1 MICLPNT
8 YKRHFIAHQWGQDI
22 GCLYEFIIW
31 SITCTLHWYMW
42 CHAIISHII
51 TRFLCIQDV
60 RIHDLR
66 ELDKFIDDNTLSNVC
81 SVAAICR
88 QVHYIE
94 WERPSLFHAA
104 ISLINRLEIV
114 WMWDLSYR
122 IIWIKFSK
130 MLFVYVKCGTHRL
143 IHWRIIVFLTQ
154 NPNVF
159 MIVDINDAPKS
170 GSNV

>member
-1 MICLPNT
+1 MLS
-8 YKRHFIAHQWGQDI
+8 Y
-22 GCLYEFIIW
+22 
-31 SITCTLHWYMW
+31 
-42 CHAIISHII
+42 HII

-66 ELDKFIDDNTLSNVC
+66 ELDKFIDANILSNVC

-94 WERPSLFHAA
+94 WERPRLFHAA
-104 ISLINRLEIV
+104 ISLINRLDLV

-122 IIWIKFSK
+122 IIWIKFAK

-159 MIVDINDAPKS
+159 MIVDINDALVVMCRNIGICCSFRAVAALEKHAVFILLPCI
-170 GSNV
+170 